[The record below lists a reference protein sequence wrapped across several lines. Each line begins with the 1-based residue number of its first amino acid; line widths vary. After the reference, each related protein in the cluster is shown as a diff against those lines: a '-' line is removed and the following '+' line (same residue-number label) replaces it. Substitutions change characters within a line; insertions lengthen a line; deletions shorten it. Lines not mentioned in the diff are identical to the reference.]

1 MEMGI
6 IELVIYGLLSG
17 VCITIATTGLLTK
30 LLSVKQEIILI
41 LYVSI
46 ATLTVNMFAGVIS
59 GVVVIPVLI
68 IIIILMVK
76 EHYILNVFLAGF
88 GYLLNVGCN
97 EGLLFVLNVLFDLPV
112 KVIMK
117 DYANEF
123 SAIYAVFLLMIM
135 YGLRKVL
142 YDKLKIR
149 NIFFKFPKATQ
160 YGLAINL
167 GVYCIIFIVNLALG
181 QKAGYDREALK
192 MNSVL
197 FGVSL
202 VVSSLVIFQ
211 CIHGVR
217 SEEQKKA
224 ELKRKEILEHYV
236 DSLEEM
242 VKEMRSFRHDY
253 KNILSSMSGYIR
265 ENKMEELKEY
275 FDENIKNFSSDAEV
289 QMEAWKCLKN
299 IQPMELK
306 GFLYEKLLLALA
318 RGVKIQVYMMDSMKI
333 QYAYM
338 EDLIRMLGV
347 LIDNAIEASEQITD
361 GYVVIEIVKM
371 DQAVSFSVKNNYLQE
386 PDLVKMGK
394 VQYTTKGKGRGNG
407 LCWVEETIEKHKEM
421 FHELKIEKNEVIQRI
436 EIMSKTK

>member
-88 GYLLNVGCN
+88 GYLFNVGCN

-135 YGLRKVL
+135 YVLRKVL

-197 FGVSL
+197 FAVSL

-224 ELKRKEILEHYV
+224 ELKQKEVLEHYI

-275 FDENIKNFSSDAEV
+275 FDENIKNFSSDTEV

-394 VQYTTKGKGRGNG
+394 EQYTTKGKGRGNG

>member
-181 QKAGYDREALK
+181 Q
-192 MNSVL
+192 N
-197 FGVSL
+197 
-202 VVSSLVIFQ
+202 
-211 CIHGVR
+211 
-217 SEEQKKA
+217 
-224 ELKRKEILEHYV
+224 
-236 DSLEEM
+236 
-242 VKEMRSFRHDY
+242 
-253 KNILSSMSGYIR
+253 
-265 ENKMEELKEY
+265 
-275 FDENIKNFSSDAEV
+275 
-289 QMEAWKCLKN
+289 
-299 IQPMELK
+299 
-306 GFLYEKLLLALA
+306 
-318 RGVKIQVYMMDSMKI
+318 
-333 QYAYM
+333 
-338 EDLIRMLGV
+338 GV
-347 LIDNAIEASEQITD
+347 LS
-361 GYVVIEIVKM
+361 
-371 DQAVSFSVKNNYLQE
+371 
-386 PDLVKMGK
+386 
-394 VQYTTKGKGRGNG
+394 
-407 LCWVEETIEKHKEM
+407 
-421 FHELKIEKNEVIQRI
+421 LK
-436 EIMSKTK
+436 

>member
-1 MEMGI
+1 MVEMGF
-6 IELVIYGLLSG
+6 IELMIYGLLSG

-30 LLSVKQEIILI
+30 LLSVKQEIVLI

-46 ATLTVNMFAGVIS
+46 ATLTINMFAGVIS
-59 GVVVIPVLI
+59 GVIVIPVLLI
-68 IIIILMVK
+68 LIILMEK
-76 EHYILNVFLAGF
+76 EHYILNIFLACLF
-88 GYLLNVGCN
+88 NVGCN
-97 EGLLFVLNVLFDLPV
+97 EGLLFVLDVFFNLPV
-112 KVIMK
+112 KVIMQ
-117 DYANEF
+117 DHANIF
-123 SAIYAVFLLMIM
+123 SAIYAIFLFIIM
-135 YGLRKVL
+135 YGLRKL
-142 YDKLKIR
+142 FYDRLKIQKL
-149 NIFFKFPKATQ
+149 FLKFPKATQ
-160 YGLAINL
+160 YGLSINL
-167 GVYCIIFIVNLALG
+167 GVYCVIFIVNLALG
-181 QKAGYDREALK
+181 QQAGYDREALK
-192 MNSVL
+192 MNSIL

-202 VVSSLVIFQ
+202 VVSSLVILQ
-211 CIHGVR
+211 CIRGVR

-224 ELKRKEILEHYV
+224 ELKQKEVLEHYI

-242 VKEMRSFRHDY
+242 VKKMRSFRHDY

-265 ENKMEELKEY
+265 ENKMEELKQY
-275 FDENIKNFSSDAEV
+275 FDEKIKNFSSDTEV

-338 EDLIRMLGV
+338 EDLIRMLGI
-347 LIDNAIEASEQITD
+347 LIDNAIEASEQIPS
-361 GYVVIEIVKM
+361 GYVAIEIAKT
-371 DQAVSFSVKNNYLQE
+371 DQAISFSVKNNYLQE
-386 PDLVKMGK
+386 PDFMKMGK
-394 VQYTTKGKGRGNG
+394 EQYTTKGKGRGNG